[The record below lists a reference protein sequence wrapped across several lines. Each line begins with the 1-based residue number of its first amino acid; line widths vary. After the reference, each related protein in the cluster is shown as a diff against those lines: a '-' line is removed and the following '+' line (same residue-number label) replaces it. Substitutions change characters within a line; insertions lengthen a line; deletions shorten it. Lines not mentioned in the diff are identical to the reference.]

1 MLLIMSNTEYTSRI
15 NRVIDHI
22 EVHIT
27 DKLTL
32 DELARVACFS
42 PYHFHRLFA
51 ALVGE
56 TLSRYIQ
63 RQRVEK
69 AASMLLYSPEKS
81 VTAVAL
87 DCGFSSSATFARAF
101 RTAFEMSASDWR
113 DGGSAAWRKEGKT
126 DSKIGQMLG
135 NVCKDVAVTA
145 SYAGSRQHPITWRIE
160 MKTETNLTADVTI
173 EQTEDQ
179 HVAYVRHVGPYAGD
193 VSLFGELFGKLC
205 TWAGPRGLLGR
216 PDVQMLT
223 LYHDDPEITDE
234 EKLRISVCVT
244 VPEDTEVDGEIGKM
258 AMAGGATAVARF
270 ELDADQYAQA
280 WGAVYGGWL
289 PSSGYQP
296 DDRPAYERCLNNPD
310 EHPDKKHLV
319 EICVPVRP
327 L

>member
-1 MLLIMSNTEYTSRI
+1 MNTTEYLSRI

-22 EVHIT
+22 EVHLA
-27 DKLTL
+27 DRLTL
-32 DELARVACFS
+32 DELAQVACFS

-51 ALVGE
+51 AMVGE
-56 TLSRYIQ
+56 TLNRYIQ

-69 AASMLLYSPEKS
+69 AASMLLHSPDKS

-87 DCGFSSSATFARAF
+87 DCGFSGSATFARAF
-101 RTAFEMSASDWR
+101 RAAFEMSASDWR
-113 DGGSAAWRKEGKT
+113 DGGAKGWSKAGKT
-126 DSKIGQMLG
+126 DSKIGQTLG
-135 NVCKDVAVTA
+135 NLCKDVAVST

-160 MKTETNLTADVTI
+160 MKDETKLTANVKV
-173 EQTEDQ
+173 EETEDR

-193 VSLFGELFGKLC
+193 VELFGNLFGKLC
-205 TWAGPRGLLGR
+205 TWAGPRGLLAGE
-216 PDVQMLT
+216 DVQMLT

-258 AMAGGATAVARF
+258 AMPGGATAVARF

-280 WGAVYGGWL
+280 WGSVYGGWL
-289 PSSGYQP
+289 PKSGYQP
-296 DDRPAYERCLNNPD
+296 DDRPAYERCLNNPE
-310 EHPDKKHLV
+310 EHPEKKHVV